1 MWYEPQLRSLSQL
14 RYLSAACL
22 VVAANLGLI
31 LPAAADPLLLIR
43 VAKAEAVFDGHRGEK
58 ILAVELTSESGK
70 VLAELTGSHIGKKIA
85 ISLEGKVLASPFI
98 YEAIIGG
105 AFWLS
110 PFDQNDLD
118 SIVKRLSEEGA
129 ALQVEVRPDL

>member
-22 VVAANLGLI
+22 VVANLGLI
-31 LPAAADPLLLIR
+31 LPAAADPLLLR